1 MATMQ
6 EEIELIEMD
15 VLGAQRKLDFATDDL
30 KIDGKNLESC
40 CIQHASLLAYYDEIQ
55 VQLKYSLN
63 KAKLMELKV
72 KSEIY
77 VYIKENSKRDYTDSA
92 IKIVIDSNPEYIKA
106 KELVLMVE
114 EVYDRAVAIV
124 ESFRTRSFDLRNII
138 SIRENE
144 LQDVIIRA

>member
-6 EEIELIEMD
+6 EEIELIELD
-15 VLGAQRKLDFATDDL
+15 VLGAQKKLDYATEDL
-30 KIDGKNLESC
+30 KIDGKNLEAC
-40 CIQHASLLAYYDEIQ
+40 CIKHASLLAYYDEIQ

-63 KAKLMELKV
+63 KAKLLELKT

-92 IKIVIDSNPEYIKA
+92 IKIVIDGNPEYIKA
-106 KELVLMVE
+106 RELVLMVE
-114 EVYDRAVAIV
+114 EVYDRAVAVV

>member
-1 MATMQ
+1 MQ

>member
-1 MATMQ
+1 MATLQ
-6 EEIELIEMD
+6 EEIELIELD
-15 VLGAQRKLDFATDDL
+15 VIGAQKKLDFATEDL
-30 KIDGKNLESC
+30 KIDGKNLEAC
-40 CIQHASLLAYYDEIQ
+40 CIKHASLLAYYDEIQ

-63 KAKLMELKV
+63 KAKLLELKT

-92 IKIVIDSNPEYIKA
+92 IKIVIDGNPEYIKA
-106 KELVLMVE
+106 RELVLMVE
-114 EVYDRAVAIV
+114 EVYDRAVAVV

>member
-6 EEIELIEMD
+6 EDIEMIELD
-15 VLGAQRKLDFATDDL
+15 VIGAQKKLDFATQDL
-30 KIDGKNLESC
+30 KIDGKNLEAC

-77 VYIKENSKRDYTDSA
+77 IYIKENSKRDYTDSA